1 MTNVRETISQ
11 LLYLDVC
18 PQPASWRDANQKE
31 AYQQMTTFSLT
42 GRDDLIIFD
51 LKTSQEKAVPIV
63 SLKWVTKGYKEHCR
77 MKHSIVPDFLMPLW
91 VSLNVHVHKKG
102 QFSWQ
107 RGPLLKMR
115 NAANSFTM

>member
-42 GRDDLIIFD
+42 GRDDLIILD

-91 VSLNVHVHKKG
+91 VSLSMSTKKG
-102 QFSWQ
+102 NFL
-107 RGPLLKMR
+107 GKGDLY
-115 NAANSFTM
+115 

>member
-1 MTNVRETISQ
+1 MYNQLLNDLRHLPIHRLNYSVCPGGEEKRAPMTNVRETISQ

-51 LKTSQEKAVPIV
+51 LKTSQE
-63 SLKWVTKGYKEHCR
+63 
-77 MKHSIVPDFLMPLW
+77 
-91 VSLNVHVHKKG
+91 
-102 QFSWQ
+102 
-107 RGPLLKMR
+107 
-115 NAANSFTM
+115 